1 MRTAR
6 ASGAPPD
13 DRRPPW
19 PRPRNLKYEVANAQY
34 GGVPEREG
42 RFVQFSLYRPSMAA
56 YYGQATV
63 PKTRFEFPDLD
74 DRASQSGAAL
84 LVTLGAAGHAF
95 IPLRDGSE
103 TGYPRS
109 E

>member
-19 PRPRNLKYEVANAQY
+19 PRPRNSKYEVANAQY

-63 PKTRFEFPDLD
+63 PKTRFEFLDLD
-74 DRASQSGAAL
+74 DDGQVEFEQHAESRDSRIAWIHRLMKRPPRQL
-84 LVTLGAAGHAF
+84 L
-95 IPLRDGSE
+95 
-103 TGYPRS
+103 
-109 E
+109 